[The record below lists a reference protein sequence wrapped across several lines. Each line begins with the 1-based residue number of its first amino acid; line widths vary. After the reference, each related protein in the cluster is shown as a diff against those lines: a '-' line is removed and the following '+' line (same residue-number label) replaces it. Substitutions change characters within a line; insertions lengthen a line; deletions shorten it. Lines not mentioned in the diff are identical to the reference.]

1 MSELWTSKDSKIISR
16 IRSNF
21 WLSLE
26 YKSGFNYFSDFQI
39 RSKYLIITVYSWMN
53 NILLFRVILSKSV
66 ADFTSCMA
74 KSLFQDAFSL
84 HVLQIFACGWARA
97 FNVDIL
103 SLFLSFIAGVCYF
116 WPSIC
121 FNTEVT
127 TTEPTTD
134 VPDYYE
140 DYEEYDYDSYADDSD
155 VWK

>member
-1 MSELWTSKDSKIISR
+1 MYSADLFFVHPIYNSGMSELWISKDSKIISR
-16 IRSNF
+16 KRSNF

-39 RSKYLIITVYSWMN
+39 RSKYLKITVYSWMN

-97 FNVDIL
+97 FDVDIL
-103 SLFLSFIAGVCYF
+103 SKGLSFIFYCCDITLRGH
-116 WPSIC
+116 SII
-121 FNTEVT
+121 TWT
-127 TTEPTTD
+127 RRGG
-134 VPDYYE
+134 
-140 DYEEYDYDSYADDSD
+140 
-155 VWK
+155 